1 MKNIYSSCISTNTLD
16 EAPMAYK
23 NGDEIKKLITPTAD
37 IVDHLIPIYNF
48 KANVNYKKNK
58 K

>member
-1 MKNIYSSCISTNTLD
+1 MLELEGKYTSAKI
-16 EAPMAYK
+16 
-23 NGDEIKKLITPTAD
+23 ITPTAD